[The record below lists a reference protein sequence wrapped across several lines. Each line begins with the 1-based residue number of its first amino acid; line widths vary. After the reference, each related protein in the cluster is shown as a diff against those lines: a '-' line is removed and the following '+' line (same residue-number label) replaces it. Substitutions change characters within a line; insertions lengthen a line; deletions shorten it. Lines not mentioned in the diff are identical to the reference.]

1 MRIQINKLGLSNSER
16 DNLRLGYVIHF
27 CKHCGTEIVG
37 RWYYAQSDADI
48 EAIEK
53 EYHAVEE
60 LKACP
65 VCGGL
70 LSRSLGYFA
79 FRSIVCSGHMIS
91 SNIDMYAKGREQYA
105 RILHDEDALCSAMKD
120 YRIQHEPAEAS
131 KAVDAITAQYESTAP
146 TKSISGFENI
156 KEDTEKLKGY
166 LLKLIQTETSI
177 FSLTSR
183 LKTLYVQ
190 RISTDRNAYGS
201 TANLLIEAADKV
213 EAGRG
218 ALEQAKK
225 ALTELQAKK
234 TAPIYHPEPQ
244 KPAKP
249 AEPLYVQ
256 PGFFNKKRILAENAA
271 RKRAYEQ
278 ALANYE
284 AKMEQY
290 RQALERRE
298 QQLANMAKQQEEQRR
313 QDLEKAQHKV
323 EEAEEMLA
331 AAQKEK
337 EAVAEARKDIATPEK
352 AQKALLDDEI
362 RQAEELLQKAIHCKH
377 QLYNY
382 NIIFG
387 KYRNFVAVSS
397 FYEYLM
403 AGRCTTLEGTNGT
416 YNLYETELRANIV
429 ISQLN
434 SVLES
439 LEKIIENQ
447 YMIYDSIQS
456 VNASLHRLETTMS
469 VATET
474 LSHID
479 AKAQTMTTYM
489 EKIAS
494 NSDVIAHNTA
504 VTAYY
509 SKINAEL
516 TDALGYMIALG

>member
-1 MRIQINKLGLSNSER
+1 MRVRINKLGLSNSAK
-16 DNLRLGYVIHF
+16 DNLRSGYVIHF

-37 RWYYAQSDADI
+37 RWYYTQSDADI

-53 EYHAVEE
+53 EYHTVEG
-60 LKACP
+60 LKVCP
-65 VCGGL
+65 VCGDP
-70 LSRSLGYFA
+70 LSQSLGYFT

-91 SNIDMYAKGREQYA
+91 SNVDMYAKDREQYA
-105 RILHDEDALCSAMKD
+105 RILHDEDALCNAMKD
-120 YRIQHEPAEAS
+120 YRIQYELDAAN
-131 KAVDAITAQYESTAP
+131 KAVDVITEQYESTAP
-146 TKSISGFENI
+146 TKSVFGFESI

-166 LLKLIQTETSI
+166 LLKLIQIETSI
-177 FSLTSR
+177 FSLSSW

-190 RISTDRNAYGS
+190 RFSTDRNAYSS
-201 TANLLIEAADKV
+201 TANLLIEAAEKV
-213 EAGRG
+213 EVGLG
-218 ALEQAKK
+218 VLEQAKK
-225 ALTELQAKK
+225 ELKKLQAQ
-234 TAPIYHPEPQ
+234 TPTPIYLPDPQEPT
-244 KPAKP
+244 KP
-249 AEPLYVQ
+249 AEPQYAQ
-256 PGFFNKKRILAENAA
+256 PGFFNKKRILEENAA
-271 RKRAYEQ
+271 LKRAYEQ
-278 ALANYE
+278 ALSNYE
-284 AKMEQY
+284 TKIEQY
-290 RQALERRE
+290 RHALEYRE
-298 QQLANMAKQQEEQRR
+298 KQLAHMAKQQEEQRQ

-323 EEAEEMLA
+323 AEAEEILA
-331 AAQKEK
+331 VVQKEK
-337 EAVAEARKDIATPEK
+337 EAIAEACKDIATPEK

-362 RQAEELLQKAIHCKH
+362 QRAEELLQKAIHCKH

-403 AGRCTTLEGTNGT
+403 AGRCTALEGANGT

-429 ISQLN
+429 INQLS

-439 LEKIIENQ
+439 LDKIKQNQ

-456 VNASLHRLETTMS
+456 VNASLRRLETTMS

-474 LSHID
+474 LSRID

-489 EKIAS
+489 EKIAN

-516 TDALGYMIALG
+516 TDALGYMVALA